1 MENDIHS
8 WRGKPLNFVFID
20 EINNT
25 PSIEELEA
33 AAKAI
38 EDERHKIETLPHL
51 FEKLVE
57 KQFWRRRLGYLL
69 WKNQS

>member
-38 EDERHKIETLPHL
+38 PVDQQSISFFKV
-51 FEKLVE
+51 K
-57 KQFWRRRLGYLL
+57 RL
-69 WKNQS
+69 KVTFMSR